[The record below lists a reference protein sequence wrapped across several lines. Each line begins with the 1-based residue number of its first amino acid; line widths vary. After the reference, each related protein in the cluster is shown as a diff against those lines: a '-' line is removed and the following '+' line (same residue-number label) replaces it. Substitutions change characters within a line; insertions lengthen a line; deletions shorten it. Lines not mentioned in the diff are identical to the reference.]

1 MSVAKTRLKINI
13 KIIYQ
18 GRIEITR
25 KPYLN
30 FNLYLETLSQA
41 IPLNPV
47 VKSGYSSKHLPI
59 IKMGNSHEND
69 FN

>member
-47 VKSGYSSKHLPI
+47 VKYDLPI
-59 IKMGNSHEND
+59 IKMENSHEND